1 MKYTNKTR
9 SVFPHHDDSKTDLNL
24 TNSYEECQTTNSPLA
39 SPGLPGI
46 HLDIGHRRQYI
57 ALLHAYTLYVLS
69 LEFFPTTVRMSAA
82 FFQYNNGISYSPP
95 STLDIRQ

>member
-1 MKYTNKTR
+1 MTN
-9 SVFPHHDDSKTDLNL
+9 L
-24 TNSYEECQTTNSPLA
+24 PLA

-46 HLDIGHRRQYI
+46 RPDIGHRRQYI

-69 LEFFPTTVRMSAA
+69 LEFFPSTGRMSAA
-82 FFQYNNGISYSPP
+82 FFQYNNGISYAPP